1 MRKLLPAVLSL
12 IVVMIMAS
20 PAASLPPTSFTD
32 DDAMALF
39 GHTFKEEY
47 WTAEDVAFE
56 TPQGA
61 DVSFAVSYAQHKSVD
76 TFLVA
81 FNTHEKEGNVST
93 LPFQLF
99 GLHYY
104 SPTGQ
109 EVLIG
114 AVLAFLMAFNDT
126 MNGAVAGQ
134 NGLPDPGFEDVY
146 YIIPF
151 GVGGVLTEE
160 EYVPEVEPIPV
171 QKLGEGHF
179 RFGQRYTN
187 MYAKVIGAN
196 NPVELLLSTVLPLYI
211 AKFSELTIEY
221 EVRIDED
228 AGTVTA
234 ETFYTIGEVSK
245 LWLFGQEV
253 DPHAFPENWG
263 LCAVHYVV
271 VFATNYVFTRQ
282 TLPNVDIQTGI
293 TETMDEDVDIR
304 VGDGRERAFTIGHR
318 GKYDLVDESNGNK
331 LRENQDAVALTLQST
346 GADALLLAWQAA
358 FSLDVFCTASWAIS
372 NNLQNLY
379 ASPRALYNLAGATFT
394 AAPLWYATS
403 FPGWNGYRVVHDPTY
418 TGYADVAYKVEK
430 PEDKSPGFEALLVLA
445 AIAVPTVVH
454 VLGRRKS

>member
-1 MRKLLPAVLSL
+1 MRKLLPAILSL
-12 IVVMIMAS
+12 MTVLILAS
-20 PAASLPPTSFTD
+20 PAASVPPTSFSD
-32 DDAMALF
+32 QDAMDLF

-56 TPQGA
+56 TPGGA
-61 DVSFAVSYAQHKSVD
+61 DVSFAASYAQHKSVD

-104 SPTGQ
+104 TPTGQ

-126 MNGAVAGQ
+126 MNGNVSGQ
-134 NGLPDPGFEDVY
+134 NGLPDPGHEDVY

-151 GVGGVLTEE
+151 GIGGVLTDEQ
-160 EYVPEVEPIPV
+160 YVPEVEPIAV

-187 MYAKVIGAN
+187 LYAKVIGAN
-196 NPVELLLSTVLPLYI
+196 NPLEILLSTLFPLYI
-211 AKFSELTIEY
+211 AKFSELTVEY
-221 EVRIDED
+221 EVRIE
-228 AGTVTA
+228 VT
-234 ETFYTIGEVSK
+234 K
-245 LWLFGQEV
+245 LWIGGKEA
-253 DPHAFPENWG
+253 DPHAFPDNWG
-263 LCAVHYVV
+263 MCAVHYVV
-271 VFATNYVFTRQ
+271 VFATNYVFSRETAPQ
-282 TLPNVDIQTGI
+282 VDIATGI
-293 TETMDEDVDIR
+293 TETMDEDIDIR
-304 VGDGRERAFTIGHR
+304 VGNGRERAFTIGHR

-331 LRENQDAVALTLQST
+331 FRENEDAVALTLQST
-346 GADALLLAWQAA
+346 GADAILLAWQAA

-372 NNLQNLY
+372 DSLQNLY

-418 TGYADVAYKVEK
+418 TGYANVAFETEP
-430 PEDKSPGFEALLVLA
+430 PEEKSPGFEALFVLA
-445 AIAVPTVVH
+445 AIAIPTVVH
-454 VLGRRKS
+454 VLGRKRR